1 MRKPGR
7 KPGFCMHLFRSRQ
20 RLCQRSNAS
29 CAIARR
35 SLRGIAAPGRL
46 VFRTRAAAICRV

>member
-7 KPGFCMHLFRSRQ
+7 KPGFCMHLF
-20 RLCQRSNAS
+20 
-29 CAIARR
+29 R